1 MLKVSE
7 ALQQAEFTTNP
18 AGQSVVQLNL
28 AAWKTIQAA
37 AQAADEDDGNDP
49 LIIKLFL
56 DFALSDALQNN
67 SLQPYTIE
75 MSTLAHS
82 LIDGVEIDHE

>member
-28 AAWKTIQAA
+28 AAWQAIQAA
-37 AQAADEDDGNDP
+37 VQAADATDEDDS
-49 LIIKLFL
+49 LMMQLFL
-56 DFALSDALQNN
+56 DFALRDALENK
-67 SLQPYTIE
+67 SLQPYTIA
-75 MSTLAHS
+75 MSALAHD
-82 LIDGVEIDHE
+82 LIDGVEIDE